1 LQEKPGDTGGE
12 LGVVA
17 MKTMNKCTAM
27 EEKLADMLLD
37 PEAAPAKVKTHV
49 AECDSCRKELEE
61 MRATMAAMDAWIVP
75 EPSPYFTTRLGA
87 RMREE
92 REAPPQSW
100 FQRLRARFVYGPP
113 MHARPL
119 AAMALT
125 TMLLVGGGAYLGV
138 TNIEQPQK
146 PDHDAAVVRDL
157 QTLDSNAQVLDQ
169 LEAIS
174 DNPDD
179 AISDDPN
186 SDDPQ
191 LQ

>member
-1 LQEKPGDTGGE
+1 ME
-12 LGVVA
+12 
-17 MKTMNKCTAM
+17 TMTKCTAM
-27 EEKLADMLLD
+27 ETKLADMLLD
-37 PEAAPAKVKTHV
+37 PEAAPAKVKAHV
-49 AECDSCRKELEE
+49 AECNNCRKELEE
-61 MRATMAAMDAWIVP
+61 MRATMAAMDAWTAP
-75 EPSPYFTTRLGA
+75 EPSPYFMTRLGA

-100 FQRLRARFVYGPP
+100 LQRLRARFAYGPP

-125 TMLLVGGGAYLGV
+125 VMLLVGGGTYLGI
-138 TNIEQPQK
+138 TNVETQQLPPQPN
-146 PDHDAAVVRDL
+146 AAVVRDL

-174 DNPDD
+174 DNPND

-191 LQ
+191 SQ